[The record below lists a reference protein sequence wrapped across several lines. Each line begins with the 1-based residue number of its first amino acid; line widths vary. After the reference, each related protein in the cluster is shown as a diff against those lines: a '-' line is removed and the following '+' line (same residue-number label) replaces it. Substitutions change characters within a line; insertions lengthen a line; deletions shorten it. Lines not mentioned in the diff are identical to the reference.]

1 MKKFFTLFLLI
12 ISVKFAFS
20 GGAGTKFQMYVP
32 PTNENVNRPVCM
44 VITAFTDSTSFVLT
58 DDNSD
63 GDNDDSFS
71 GMLMRGQSYVCY
83 MKDGAVNDDAGGK
96 WDGDYFTVTSTK
108 PVIVYQAVNSDW
120 EHDFIPSD
128 NGTMTGNTF
137 FIYVNTS
144 PFSNRDINVFTY
156 FDSTNVRIN
165 DISVSGSN
173 NTGLTSVNPL
183 PNNNLVVNKNL
194 NIKEDLIY
202 TSSTG
207 INLLNNG
214 KSYMITTS
222 KPVSVQYGALYT
234 NAREAGAFVPGLTGS
249 TLDSLFYFNI
259 PSDYKKEQELRVAS
273 YSNNVTLKVD
283 WLNSGGNWV
292 QLQSFNLNQYS
303 VGNFLDNGNQTERKF
318 RAYTSGG
325 KVSIFEGNY
334 LQSSSGA
341 TSSDIYTYAA
351 SDRGNNAGKNLVVY
365 LPQPSNIS
373 NCVIP
378 ATVNKYTTLAAD
390 GLFSHLFIYAN
401 YDASAVRI
409 RDNNLAGIIDTTVNL
424 SAGKFY
430 DFRVKKT
437 KYNQLS
443 NNGSTIPYL
452 RVTSTQ
458 PVNVA
463 ACNWST
469 DWMCFAND
477 AIADNVNVI
486 NNTSKTDVTTT
497 DTCSYFAYLTNR
509 SGVSLTAASVI
520 VTIPDGLE
528 YQSSTFTNKAG
539 VNLGAGTY
547 TAGTTQS
554 TIKWSG
560 FSFTPADTL
569 RIKIT
574 GKGELN
580 YYTGNPIPNNT
591 SVSIS
596 TILKGNA
603 LTDTLSAQNSSSV
616 VLKNSNP
623 NTQINNYVLAFEDIK
638 NSAWNDWD
646 VNDFVAS
653 MKQTIISD
661 LNLNI
666 TKITYEY
673 EALARGSSFDHIFKH
688 KINLTGS
695 TTTSLTVYDTLGNII
710 PALSFSS
717 QGNSGA
723 FTTTIFPS
731 SKAALPPAGGLFST
745 NTSPLQLGVKK
756 GYKAKL
762 EITVNNTNNPL
773 SGFTNG
779 KSDPYI
785 ITSVGGEIH
794 VASIAGPSGNTQN
807 LDNASLVGQP
817 LYGYYLDLG
826 YQNPN
831 NFKWPLEGPAYPIW
845 VAYPRFTSYITSSK
859 TANTD
864 WYNFPDT
871 TKVWKKR
878 VVPTD
883 EMNYTQQANDRY
895 ELINKGTGK
904 RIFEDSIAKFFASPK
919 YSDLDGDGIQEVI
932 IGAMDKRM
940 YAFRSNGEIMPGFP
954 FPTDGLIRSTVAID
968 SVNLNGAGKKVIVFG
983 SDDGNLFVIDN
994 AGNLLKGFPFYTGA
1008 PIKSSPVI
1016 ADIYNDGNKEIII
1029 FSGNGKLFV
1038 LGFDGQVKSG
1048 FPVKVQKIED
1058 SYGNLVIL
1066 PSPAIGDIDNDG
1078 SKEIVL
1084 GTADSTLNVVRAD
1097 GSIQQG
1103 FPVKLDNVVYSSPLI
1118 SKLNGNNYN
1127 IVAASSGGYLYL
1139 LKPDGSVITQR
1150 QLAQGF
1156 ISSPVIADMDR
1167 DSTKEILI
1175 AGTDGNILSIN
1186 PNAALDVNWNMQTI
1200 TEINSSPVVADVDG
1214 DGFTEVVYCGMN
1226 GTVFVI
1232 NKDGVMD
1239 LYTTNLFGL
1248 FNGWIIS
1255 SPAIGD
1261 LDGNGKLDIT
1271 IASFDETIK
1280 TYELPNSTASS
1291 VIQWQFFGKDLAN
1304 TRFDGINNNVSPAG
1318 NQLGQIFNYPNPVKE
1333 STTLIRAELPNETQD
1348 IKLQIYDMGGQL
1360 VKSASFK
1367 EFARNGFYFD
1377 YRWDLKNERG
1387 VDIANGA
1394 YIYIIKAKVNGNE
1407 YTKSQKMGVVR

>member
-1 MKKFFTLFLLI
+1 MKKFLTLFILLI
-12 ISVKFAFS
+12 SVNFAFS

-44 VITAFTDSTSFVLT
+44 VITAFADSTSIVLT

-63 GDNDDSFS
+63 GDNDDSYS

-108 PVIVYQAVNSDW
+108 PVIVYQATDSDW
-120 EHDFIPSD
+120 EHDFIPAD

-137 FIYVNTS
+137 FFYVNTS

-156 FDSTNVRIN
+156 FDTTNVRIN
-165 DISVSGSN
+165 DISVSGMN

-183 PNNNLVVNKNL
+183 PNNNLLVNVNL
-194 NIKEDLIY
+194 NINQDLIH
-202 TSSTG
+202 TLSSG

-222 KPVSVQYGALYT
+222 KPVSVQYGALST
-234 NAREAGAFVPGLTGS
+234 NAREAGAFVPGRTGS

-259 PSDYKKEQELRVAS
+259 PKDYAKEQELRIAS
-273 YSNNVTLKVD
+273 YSNSVTFKVD
-283 WLNSGGNWV
+283 YLNTSNVWTA
-292 QLQSFNLNQYS
+292 LQTSSLSQYGVANFINTGS
-303 VGNFLDNGNQTERKF
+303 VTARKF
-318 RAYTSGG
+318 RAYTNSG

-334 LQSSSGA
+334 LKTSSNA
-341 TSSDIYTYAA
+341 TTSDIYTYAA

-365 LPQPSNIS
+365 LPQPSSIG

-378 ATVNKYTTLAAD
+378 GTNQKYTSLAAD
-390 GLFSHLFIYAN
+390 GLFTHLFIYAN

-409 RDNNLAGIIDTTVNL
+409 RDNNLAGLIDTTVNL

-430 DFRVKKT
+430 DFKVNKV

-443 NNGSTIPYL
+443 SNNTTIPYL
-452 RVTSTQ
+452 RITSSQ

-463 ACNWST
+463 SCNWST

-486 NNTSKTDVTTT
+486 NNTTKTDITTT

-509 SGVSLTAASVI
+509 SGVSLSGTSVT
-520 VTIPDGLE
+520 VTIPDGIE
-528 YQSSTFTNKAG
+528 YQSSSFTNKAG

-554 TIKWSG
+554 TIKWNG
-560 FSFTPADTL
+560 FALTPADTL
-569 RIKIT
+569 RIKIV
-574 GKGELN
+574 GKGEVN
-580 YYTGNPIPNNT
+580 YYTGNPIQNNT

-596 TILKGNA
+596 TILKGKA
-603 LTDTLSAQNSSSV
+603 LTDTLSAQNSSAV

-623 NTQINNYVLAFEDIK
+623 NTQINNYVIAFEDIK
-638 NSAWNDWD
+638 NSAWNDFD
-646 VNDFVAS
+646 VNDFVTG
-653 MKQTIISD
+653 MKQTIITD

-666 TKITYEY
+666 IKITYEY

-695 TTTSLTVYDTLGNII
+695 TTTSLTVYDTLGATI
-710 PALSFSS
+710 PALSFSN
-717 QGNSGA
+717 QGNNGA

-745 NTSPLQLGVKK
+745 NTSPLQAGVKK

-807 LDNASLVGQP
+807 LDNVSLVGQP

-831 NFKWPLEGPAYPIW
+831 TFRWPLEGPAYPIW
-845 VAYPRFTSYITSSK
+845 TAYPRFTSFITSNK
-859 TANTD
+859 TVNTD

-871 TKVWKKR
+871 TKVWNKR
-878 VVPTD
+878 VVTAD
-883 EMNYTQQANDRY
+883 DMNFTSVNSSTRP
-895 ELINKGTGK
+895 LFNGNKGLAK
-904 RIFEDSIAKFFASPK
+904 SIFQDSIAKFFASPK
-919 YSDLDGDGIQEVI
+919 YFDLDGDGTQEVI

-954 FPTDGLIRSTVAID
+954 FPTDGIIRSTAAID
-968 SVNLNGAGKKVIVFG
+968 TINGKKVIVFG
-983 SDDGNLFVIDN
+983 SDDGNLFAIDG
-994 AGNLLKGFPFYTGA
+994 AGNLLKGFPYYTGGA
-1008 PIKSSPVI
+1008 VKSSPVI
-1016 ADIYNDGNKEIII
+1016 ADIYNNGNKVIII
-1029 FSGNGKLFV
+1029 FSGNGNV
-1038 LGFDGQVKSG
+1038 SVIGFDGVVKAG
-1048 FPVKVQKIED
+1048 FPVKVQNIQD

-1066 PSPAIGDIDNDG
+1066 PSPAVGDIDNDG
-1078 SKEIVL
+1078 SKEIVI
-1084 GTADSTLNVVRAD
+1084 GTSDSTLNVVRSD
-1097 GSIQQG
+1097 GTIQSG
-1103 FPVKLDNVVYSSPLI
+1103 FPVKLDNVVYSSPVI
-1118 SKLNGNNYN
+1118 SKLNSNSYELA
-1127 IVAASSGGYLYL
+1127 AASSGGYLYL
-1139 LKPDGSVITQR
+1139 IKPNGTISTKR
-1150 QLAQGF
+1150 QLSQGF
-1156 ISSPVIADMDR
+1156 ISSPVIADMNR
-1167 DSTKEILI
+1167 DSTKEIII
-1175 AGTDGNILSIN
+1175 AGTDGNIMSIN
-1186 PNAALDVNWNMQTI
+1186 PNAALDVNWSMQTV
-1200 TEINSSPVVADVDG
+1200 TEFTSSPVIADVDG
-1214 DGFTEVVYCGMN
+1214 DGFMEAVYCGMN
-1226 GTVFVI
+1226 GAVFVI

-1239 LYTTNLFGL
+1239 LNSTNLFGL
-1248 FNGWIIS
+1248 FNGWIVS

-1261 LDGNGKLDIT
+1261 LDANGKLDIT

-1280 TYELPNSTASS
+1280 TYELPNTKSS
-1291 VIQWQFFGKDLAN
+1291 SIIQWQFFGKDLAN
-1304 TRFDGINNNVSPAG
+1304 SRFDGVSGGISPAG
-1318 NQLGQIFNYPNPVKE
+1318 SQLGQIFNYPNPVKE
-1333 STTLIRAELPNETQD
+1333 STTLIRAELPMETQD
-1348 IKLQIYDMGGQL
+1348 ITLQIFDLGGQL
-1360 VKSASFK
+1360 VKSVSFK
-1367 EFARNGFYFD
+1367 EFSRNGFYFD
-1377 YRWDLKNERG
+1377 YRWDLQNERG
-1387 VDIANGA
+1387 VDVANGA
-1394 YIYIIKAKVNGNE
+1394 YIYIVKAKVNGNE
-1407 YTKSQKMGVVR
+1407 YSKSQKMGVVR